1 MARIEI
7 DPNYNSPTFSR
18 ATAAADIFKKE
29 DVQALAAA
37 MSTHV
42 HDGTGKGLAI
52 AASGIPTSSI
62 TSAMIVDGTIAAA
75 DLAANSITT
84 AKIVDANVT
93 NAKLGSDTA
102 RLNLLVNGGFEVWQR
117 GNGPFAAT
125 GNFAADRWQMSFG
138 GGTMSV
144 TRDTANV
151 ATPDSAACAAV
162 VVTSPSNV
170 LLTQTLE
177 GTHLRG
183 RTVTFSMRVKTST
196 ASAVRINVFDG
207 VATQASAFHSGGG
220 AYETLTVTAT
230 LGAAVTGTNILQVSF
245 AVACTAYLDNA
256 MLVVGSQAADYAPL
270 HPADDLARCLR
281 YYETV
286 TLASNAYVCLAFA
299 FGTTSAMAMYPILVQ
314 KAVAPTVTLSAAAT
328 WAVTSA
334 AFGIL
339 PCTAI
344 TATVQGGGR
353 SIALSLTVASGLVAG
368 NAGIVLANT
377 GQTATLAIEA
387 NP

>member
-270 HPADDLARCLR
+270 HPM
-281 YYETV
+281 
-286 TLASNAYVCLAFA
+286 AFA